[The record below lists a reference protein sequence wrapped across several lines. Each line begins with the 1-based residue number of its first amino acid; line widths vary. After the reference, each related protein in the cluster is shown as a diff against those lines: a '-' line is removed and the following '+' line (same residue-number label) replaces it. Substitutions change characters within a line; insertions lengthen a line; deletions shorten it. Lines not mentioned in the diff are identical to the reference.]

1 MRGVLSAILFL
12 WVYCAQGQSFA
23 NMNFAYGLDAVLV
36 NSLFGSGI
44 SAVDFDQDGT
54 DDLTYA
60 LNGEVKFFR
69 NDELLCSELDLG
81 VQATGVVKQVVW
93 VDIDNDHDLDLFF
106 TQYNQPN
113 KLYLNTGDLTLVDIS
128 NQSGLAEFST
138 PQFGCSWGDYDLD
151 GDLDVFVC
159 TYIYSYQGDD
169 AYSYSNHLYENMGE
183 GVFSDVTLTAGVSDG
198 ISVSFQSIWFDENL
212 DGWPDLYVINDK
224 EHPNRLYRNNQ
235 DGTFTELGE
244 SLGAAVD
251 LMDAMSASA
260 GDYDNDGDLDIYIS
274 NTSIMPCQLLQK
286 TEDGVFEDVA
296 PNANMELNV
305 LAWGGIWFDPDLDGD
320 LDLYVCEHNYNFNQL
335 PNPYMRNQGNGVF
348 VNVATNSFP
357 FDYSNSYSGA
367 ACDWNSDGYPD
378 LAVSNVANQNGA
390 LWINQ
395 GGGNHFI
402 SFDLQ
407 GVISNSKGVGA
418 FIHGWVNGQVQ
429 TRLVMCGE
437 NYLGQN
443 TNRVN
448 FGLGEALSMDSLKI
462 LWPSGHE
469 DFYHGLDH
477 GYLGTLVEGE
487 GYTCGLN
494 PSGEVHLCTGDTLVV
509 HAGTH
514 DTYFWSTADT
524 SQQILVFQSGTY
536 AVTTTNSFGFEAT
549 DSVIVSLVD
558 LPVPEYEIQHVS
570 CSEANDGQVY
580 FMGQTAHLV
589 IWEGSVID
597 SLIIDLQ
604 PGVYHYQIQDSLGC
618 SFEDSVTIS
627 EPDLLELS
635 LDELWC
641 EEGLNALVSTVGG
654 TPPYNWEWSDGTPEE
669 DLYGVADSLV
679 YVLYVTDQNNCS
691 AQLANVECP
700 LVHRAI
706 AQKNS
711 MIYPNPSDGKIQFQG
726 VEEQLARIVCSRGL
740 VSIERRIY
748 PDHELDVSELTSGIY
763 FVHLKEGI
771 WRIILY

>member
-1 MRGVLSAILFL
+1 MRGVHLVILFL
-12 WVYCAQGQSFA
+12 WVFCAQGQSFT
-23 NMNFAYGLDAVLV
+23 NMNFAYGLDAVVV

-60 LNGEVKFFR
+60 LNGEIKFFR
-69 NDELLCSELDLG
+69 NDELFCSELDLG
-81 VQATGVVKQVVW
+81 VQPTGVVKQVIW
-93 VDIDNDHDLDLFF
+93 VDIDNDQDLDLFF

-113 KLYLNTGDLTLVDIS
+113 KLYLNTGNLVMVDIS
-128 NQSGLAEFST
+128 DQSGLAEFYA
-138 PQFGCSWGDYDLD
+138 PHFGCSWGDYDLD

-169 AYSYSNHLYENMGE
+169 PYSYSNHLYENLG
-183 GVFSDVTLTAGVSDG
+183 GGIFSDVTLNAGVSDG

-224 EHPNRLYRNNQ
+224 EHPNRLYRNNL

-244 SLGAAVD
+244 SLGAAVA
-251 LMDAMSASA
+251 LMDAMSASP
-260 GDYDNDGDLDIYIS
+260 GDYDNDGDLDLYIS

-286 TEDGVFEDVA
+286 TDEGVFEDVA
-296 PNANMELNV
+296 PSANLELNV

-348 VNVATNSFP
+348 VNVAANSFP

-378 LAVSNVANQNGA
+378 LAVSNVAEQNGS

-395 GGGNHFI
+395 GGDKHFV
-402 SFDLQ
+402 SFDLE
-407 GVISNSKGVGA
+407 GVISNSKGIGA
-418 FIHGWVNGQVQ
+418 FINCWVNGQVQ

-443 TNRVN
+443 TNRVT
-448 FGLGEALSMDSLKI
+448 FGLGEALSVDSLKI

-469 DFYHGLDH
+469 DFYHQLDH

-487 GYTCGLN
+487 GYTSGLE
-494 PSGEVHLCTGDTLVV
+494 PFGEFYLCTGDTLVV
-509 HAGTH
+509 TAGNH
-514 DTYFWSTADT
+514 EEYLWSTGDT
-524 SQQILVFQSGTY
+524 TQQITVFQSGSY
-536 AVTTTNSFGFEAT
+536 VVTTMNAFGFEAI
-549 DSVIVSLVD
+549 DSVIVSLID
-558 LPVPEYEIQHVS
+558 LPIPESEIQQVS
-570 CSEANDGQVY
+570 CSGANDGQVH
-580 FMGQTAHLV
+580 FMGQADHLV
-589 IWEGSVID
+589 IWEGNVID
-597 SLIIDLQ
+597 SLIVNLE
-604 PGVYHYQIQDSLGC
+604 PGVYTFQIQDSLGC
-618 SFEDSVTIS
+618 TFEDSLIIS

-654 TPPYNWEWSDGTPEE
+654 TPPYYWQWSDGTQDE
-669 DLYGVADSLV
+669 DLYDVPDSLV
-679 YVLYVTDQNNCS
+679 YVLNVTDQNNCS
-691 AQLANVECP
+691 AQLDNVECP

-706 AQKNS
+706 AQKTS
-711 MIYPNPSDGKIQFQG
+711 MIYPNPSNGRIHFQG
-726 VEEQLARIVCSRGL
+726 VEEQLVRIVCSKG
-740 VSIERRIY
+740 VIIIEEWIV
-748 PDHELDVSELTSGIY
+748 PDQELDMRVLAPGIY

-771 WRIILY
+771 WRIILN